1 MVSLSSAVRNQHLGA
16 GTPCD
21 PNRADGQKMGGR
33 KATSGNG
40 EGFDLGFLIS
50 FRAPLVSAGAP
61 RSAGVHRS
69 TAAPRFPGGIGG
81 SGGRMEAA
89 SPGAAQHLGGLGAA
103 GARCCPPGGHRR
115 LPGTAPALRRVT
127 NSLAVHTP
135 R

>member
-1 MVSLSSAVRNQHLGA
+1 
-16 GTPCD
+16 
-21 PNRADGQKMGGR
+21 MGGR

-127 NSLAVHTP
+127 NSLAVHTA